1 MHEVGVGF
9 QTDASV
15 ADVSC
20 CSLLRPRDQ
29 SRSLRCG
36 WEIGDHRMITAP

>member
-15 ADVSC
+15 ADV
-20 CSLLRPRDQ
+20 
-29 SRSLRCG
+29 
-36 WEIGDHRMITAP
+36 EIGDHRILTAP